1 MTTASAM
8 ELPACRTLPITDDL
22 FARAASDIALI
33 GGGLLMLHDAPL
45 MAVSLPSDGWQTD
58 SPLMIWNAALDPCED
73 SVRAVCEAPLTGPAL
88 EALCLAADALHDRL
102 IAWRWQGVD
111 VRGLC
116 AITDGTGLAIGRI
129 SDLMKGLLHAA
140 PRVTPVL
147 PMATDGLW
155 ALLAEV
161 AGDAAC
167 H

>member
-1 MTTASAM
+1 MMTVSMM
-8 ELPACRTLPITDDL
+8 EIPACRTLPITDRL
-22 FARAASDIALI
+22 FAEAASDIALI

-45 MAVSLPSDGWQTD
+45 MAVSLPSDGWQTGW
-58 SPLMIWNAALDPCED
+58 PLMIWNAGLSPCED
-73 SVRAVCEAPLTGPAL
+73 HVRAVCENPLTGPTL

-102 IAWRWQGVD
+102 TAWAWMDVD

-129 SDLMKGLLHAA
+129 ADLMKGLLHAA

-155 ALLAEV
+155 ALLGEV
-161 AGDAAC
+161 ARDAVS

>member
-8 ELPACRTLPITDDL
+8 ELPKCRTLPITDRS
-22 FARAASDIALI
+22 FAEAASDIALI

-45 MAVSLPSDGWQTD
+45 LAVSLPSDGWQTD
-58 SPLMIWNAALDPCED
+58 WPLMVWNAALDPCED
-73 SVRAVCEAPLTGPAL
+73 SVRAVCETPLTGPAL

-102 IAWRWQGVD
+102 VAWRWSDVD

-116 AITDGTGLAIGRI
+116 AVTDGTGLAIGRI
-129 SDLMKGLLHAA
+129 ADLTKGLLHAA

-161 AGDAAC
+161 AGDAVC